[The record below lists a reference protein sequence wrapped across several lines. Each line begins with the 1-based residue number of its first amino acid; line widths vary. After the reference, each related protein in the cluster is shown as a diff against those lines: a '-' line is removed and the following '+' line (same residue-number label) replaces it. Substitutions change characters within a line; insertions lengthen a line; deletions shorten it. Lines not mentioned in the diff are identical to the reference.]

1 MIYIFERM
9 IRVIDILNR
18 TDRNK
23 CGKSE
28 NLTIQ
33 NSPLGMNVARGGGY
47 TFVQCSVLDPDA
59 SNSIFL

>member
-1 MIYIFERM
+1 M

-23 CGKSE
+23 YGKSE
-28 NLTIQ
+28 NLTK

>member
-1 MIYIFERM
+1 MIYIFELM

-33 NSPLGMNVARGGGY
+33 NSPLGMNVARGGY